1 MSDPKFTN
9 GTVDYISYGE
19 LGDLSA
25 HIKKPIKF
33 KYRNGMVDGVYVI
46 KDDARFSVNIKK
58 GIINLFHVDMNGEKN
73 AGTTSQGLF
82 TKTEVCDL

>member
-9 GTVDYISYGE
+9 GPVDYISYGE
-19 LGDLSA
+19 LGDLSV

-33 KYRNGMVDGVYVI
+33 KYTNGMVNDVYAV

-58 GIINLFHVDMNGEKN
+58 GIINLFHVDINGEKN
-73 AGTTSQGLF
+73 AQTTSQDLF
-82 TKTEVCDL
+82 TKSEVC